1 MFGTWYHQVTP
12 DAEQALKISVKL
24 ETYRYESNILTKVSI
39 FSSQAPGSLTINV
52 VWPAVI
58 AGKRIYWLYFNKIGQ
73 NLSEI
78 QQKYLPTYD
87 KTSRDKIY
95 RISPPLRFYCTQDSA
110 SERIT
115 CSASALL
122 CMPLANATSHN
133 GCRHPS

>member
-1 MFGTWYHQVTP
+1 MTP

-87 KTSRDKIY
+87 KTSRDKNVY
-95 RISPPLRFYCTQDSA
+95 DISYFAP
-110 SERIT
+110 
-115 CSASALL
+115 SALL
-122 CMPLANATSHN
+122 LYS
-133 GCRHPS
+133 RFR